1 MCLLMQVPESTQR
14 HTRQTE
20 ADRAGA
26 IYFVRRKFC
35 FLWRGGRNFGPGY
48 GTMSDYKVYM

>member
-1 MCLLMQVPESTQR
+1 MEVPQSTQR

-20 ADRAGA
+20 ADTAGA

-35 FLWRGGRNFGPGY
+35 FLWRDGRNFGPGY
-48 GTMSDYKVYM
+48 DTTSDYKVYM